1 MDADIRE
8 ALQYCPNLPSMSDV
22 AMRIVELGRETEVNT
37 SGLAALLSRDPA
49 VASRIL
55 RVSNSPMY
63 AQRRSARNLQ
73 QAVSVIGLD
82 GAMTL
87 ALTFSLADSLRQAPC
102 SARTIDY
109 VWRRALVSASA
120 ARQLGVMLGRRDVE
134 ELFLAGLLQDV
145 GILALEAALPE
156 RYGGLL
162 TDSPA
167 HDRLLELEAETLGC
181 DHGEA
186 GAWLMR
192 QWRLPEYLALA
203 ASGSHDPLGLE
214 VVDSERFQVNCV
226 AVAGRVADLFLG
238 ANHNTDAAMLADRA
252 HRWLGLERGEV
263 EEFLERL
270 PSGFPELETLFE
282 TRIISHR
289 RASGI
294 VDQAREVL
302 AVRSLQLLNQV
313 GEQHRRAV
321 QLERDTRLW
330 RETAS
335 RDPLT
340 GIHNRRYL
348 DERLETEFARA
359 RENHWPLVIGFLDLD
374 YFKVVNDRY
383 GHPVGDSVLMHIAGL
398 LSRNLRNGDC
408 VARYGGEEFVVLLP
422 GADRESAEIVFNRLR
437 QALAD
442 EVHASDDGRTF
453 HVTASIGVVAYSGDD
468 SVLSTAGLV
477 RMADRALYQA
487 KDLGRNQI
495 CFGELDD

>member
-22 AMRIVELGRETEVNT
+22 AMRIVELGRESEVNT

-55 RVSNSPMY
+55 RVSNSPLY
-63 AQRRSARNLQ
+63 GQRRRSRNLQ
-73 QAVSVIGLD
+73 QAVSVIGLN
-82 GAMTL
+82 GALTL
-87 ALTFSLADSLRQAPC
+87 ALTFSLADSLRQAPG
-102 SARTIDY
+102 SASTIDY
-109 VWRRALVSASA
+109 VWRRALVSAA
-120 ARQLGVMLGRRDVE
+120 ASRELGAMLGRRDLE
-134 ELFLAGLLQDV
+134 ELFLAGLLQDI

-156 RYGGLL
+156 RYGRLL
-162 TDSPA
+162 AVPPA

-192 QWRLPEYLALA
+192 YWRLPEYLALA
-203 ASGSHDPLGLE
+203 AHGSHDPLNLD
-214 VVDSERFQVNCV
+214 VADSERFHVHCV

-238 ANHNTDAAMLADRA
+238 IDHDTNAAMLADRA
-252 HRWLGLERGEV
+252 SRWLALDRGEV
-263 EEFLERL
+263 EALLDRL
-270 PSGFPELETLFE
+270 PSEFPDLERLFE

-289 RASGI
+289 RAAGV

-302 AVRSLQLLNQV
+302 AMRSLQLLDRA
-313 GEQHRRAV
+313 GEQHRRSAE
-321 QLERDTRLW
+321 LERNTRLW

-348 DERLETEFARA
+348 DERLEAEFARA
-359 RENHWPLVIGFLDLD
+359 REHGWPLVIGFLDLD

-398 LSRNLRNGDC
+398 LSRHLRDGDC
-408 VARYGGEEFVVLLP
+408 VARYGGEEFVVMLP
-422 GADRESAEIVFNRLR
+422 GADREAAEAVFERLR
-437 QALAD
+437 AALAD
-442 EVHASDDGRTF
+442 EVHTGEDGRTF
-453 HVTASIGVVAYSGDD
+453 HVTASIGVVAYAGDN
-468 SVLSTAGLV
+468 SVLSTAALV
-477 RMADRALYQA
+477 RAADRALYRA
-487 KDLGRNQI
+487 KDRGRNQI
-495 CFGELDD
+495 SFGELDD